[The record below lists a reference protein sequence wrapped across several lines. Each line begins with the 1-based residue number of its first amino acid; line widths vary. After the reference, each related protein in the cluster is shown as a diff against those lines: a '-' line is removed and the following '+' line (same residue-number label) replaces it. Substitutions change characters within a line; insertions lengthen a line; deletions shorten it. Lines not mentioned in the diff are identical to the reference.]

1 MFEPRSEADIIRLVT
16 DNPLAWV
23 VSPDDPGFAAT
34 PLPLLPET
42 DEAGNLLSLLGH
54 FALSN
59 PQVATLQRTP
69 EATIL
74 FMGPQGYI
82 SPEHVSNPGWI
93 PTWNYA
99 AVRFDVRIA
108 FVQAENDAAL
118 ARLVETMERDRPS
131 PWPIAAA
138 GDRYAG
144 MAARIIAFRAHIL
157 RHQARFKLGQD
168 ERPGTRREIIAGLG
182 DSPLGRIMADFD
194 EGAST

>member
-23 VSPDDPGFAAT
+23 VSPDDLGFAAT

-42 DEAGNLLSLLGH
+42 DAAGHLVSLLGH

-59 PQVATLQRTP
+59 PQVAALRRKP
-69 EATIL
+69 EAAIL

-99 AVRFDVRIA
+99 VARFDVRIA
-108 FVQAENDAAL
+108 FVEAENDAAL
-118 ARLVETMERDRPS
+118 ARLVETMERDRQS

-144 MAARIIAFRAHIL
+144 MAARIIAFRAHIE
-157 RHQARFKLGQD
+157 RHQTRFKLGQD
-168 ERPGTRREIIAGLG
+168 ERPETRREIIAALG
-182 DSPLGRIMADFD
+182 NSPLGGLMADFD
-194 EGAST
+194 QDA